1 MECATL
7 DRHEMYTVWMRYIY
21 NGKSRPKHMS
31 KVKELVPFQSYDE
44 KEIWH
49 DKQAADIRAMM
60 NMIYQLE

>member
-1 MECATL
+1 MDEI
-7 DRHEMYTVWMRYIY
+7 HIY
-21 NGKSRPKHMS
+21 NCKSRPKHMS
-31 KVKELVPFQSYDE
+31 KVKELVPFQSYDD